1 MKLLNSIL
9 PPASEKIVFSKMVYP
24 HERVELENLYQ
35 KLKEERAF
43 YRSAKPKKFKNCNK
57 K

>member
-1 MKLLNSIL
+1 MKTSNSIL
-9 PPASEKIVFSKMVYP
+9 PKVSEKIVFSKRVYP
-24 HERVELENLYQ
+24 HERIELENLYQ

-43 YRSAKPKKFKNCNK
+43 YRSAKPKKVENCNK